1 MKGATVA
8 LKSVQ
13 SANVLITGKA
23 MSGCRRVEFVMFC
36 REKAEVKIDDGL

>member
-13 SANVLITGKA
+13 SAKFLITGRDI
-23 MSGCRRVEFVMFC
+23 STHTLSVFLIFC
-36 REKAEVKIDDGL
+36 REKWE